1 MAQAQVDSERVA
13 GRSWTVR
20 LGAVGRD
27 VAAVKVDCS
36 RPACATRQLASAA
49 EGRTYAGAHLT
60 AHLRAAGGPR
70 PDAACACRAEGC
82 QAHAETGRNAPAPQC
97 GGAVVLAVAVD
108 PMGRWWRAWEC
119 CARCAAAHPTAR
131 VVASTQGP
139 SAVPAQGAAV
149 PAQGGPVPTVGGV
162 GAPLFSAAGAPAFS
176 AAGAP
181 VPGPGGGAAPHRT
194 AAPRPRRPRR
204 QGKIAQRLVPHDLRP
219 VSLRDELI
227 ELGDAF
233 RTYQKSGEPD
243 LAALADLHE
252 RKARAFVTWA
262 AATGDDS
269 LRAEA
274 ERAEQA
280 AATART
286 QHAHRTGEG
295 VPGGIERVLTSP
307 NHWTHAR
314 TVLAHV
320 RDNSPVPGP
329 EARLLILLLTLR
341 SARTGSGNVTGQDV
355 NGWPLGDP
363 EQVLQDLVD
372 SGWIQLPS
380 TVQDLLTSAPEDP
393 TAILVPTLVPAPGT
407 VGPFGFGKV
416 ARTKLSGWAQKG
428 VGDRKLR
435 KKKTP
440 AATRLLALA
449 CAAHS
454 SGDGSLGSG
463 GEGLEA
469 AELAAFCAIDSSQ
482 LAEHL
487 DQLVAFDWL
496 AEASLSEGR
505 VTGRLSERVLPFGC
519 PLPSSA
525 SSPEPVD
532 EEEGPG
538 HHVVRNT

>member
-1 MAQAQVDSERVA
+1 MAQAHVDSERVA

-20 LGAVGRD
+20 LDAVGRD

-36 RPACATRQLASAA
+36 RPACAARQLPSAA

-70 PDAACACRAEGC
+70 PEAACACRAEGC

-131 VVASTQGP
+131 VVASAQAPVP
-139 SAVPAQGAAV
+139 SAAV
-149 PAQGGPVPTVGGV
+149 PPSVGGV
-162 GAPLFSAAGAPAFS
+162 GAPLFSAAGAP
-176 AAGAP
+176 P
-181 VPGPGGGAAPHRT
+181 VQGPGGGLPPQRT
-194 AAPRPRRPRR
+194 NGPKPRRLRR
-204 QGKIAQRLVPHDLRP
+204 QGKVAQRLVPHDLRP

-233 RTYQKSGEPD
+233 RAYQKSGEPD
-243 LAALADLHE
+243 LASLADLHE
-252 RKARAFVTWA
+252 RKAQAFTTWA
-262 AATGDDS
+262 DATGDGS

-274 ERAEQA
+274 RRAEQA
-280 AATART
+280 AATIRT

-307 NHWTHAR
+307 NHWSYAR
-314 TVLAHV
+314 KILAHV
-320 RDNSPVPGP
+320 RDHAPVPGP
-329 EARLLILLLTLR
+329 EARLLTLLLTLR
-341 SARTGSGNVTGQDV
+341 AARTGSGNVTGQDV
-355 NGWPLGDP
+355 NGWPLGDAG
-363 EQVLQDLVD
+363 QVLQDLVD
-372 SGWIQLPS
+372 SGWIEIPS
-380 TVQDLLTSAPEDP
+380 TVEDLLTSAPENP
-393 TAILVPTLVPAPGT
+393 SAILVPSLVPGEGM

-454 SGDGSLGSG
+454 SADGSLGG
-463 GEGLEA
+463 DGDGLEA
-469 AELAAFCAIDSSQ
+469 AELASLCAVEEGQLGAFV
-482 LAEHL
+482 
-487 DQLVAFDWL
+487 DQLVSFDWL
-496 AEASLSEGR
+496 AEAELSEGW

-519 PLPSSA
+519 PVVEGA
-525 SSPEPVD
+525 D
-532 EEEGPG
+532 EAGG
-538 HHVVRNT
+538 VNARNT

>member
-1 MAQAQVDSERVA
+1 MAQAHVESERVA

-20 LGAVGRD
+20 LDAVGRD

-36 RPACATRQLASAA
+36 RPACAPRQLPSAA
-49 EGRTYAGAHLT
+49 EGRAYANAHLT

-70 PDAACACRAEGC
+70 ARAACACRAEGC
-82 QAHAETGRNAPAPQC
+82 QAHAGTGRNAPAPQC
-97 GGAVVLAVAVD
+97 GGAVVLAVTVD

-131 VVASTQGP
+131 VVASAQEQVQPQGPGRQRTQG
-139 SAVPAQGAAV
+139 
-149 PAQGGPVPTVGGV
+149 QGGAQAAAPGGAVATVGGV
-162 GAPLFSAAGAPAFS
+162 GAPLFSAAGAPVPG
-176 AAGAP
+176 AGP
-181 VPGPGGGAAPHRT
+181 GTGPGGPAHRAT
-194 AAPRPRRPRR
+194 APRPRRPRR

-219 VSLRDELI
+219 VTLRDELI

-233 RTYQKSGEPD
+233 RAYQKSGEPD
-243 LAALADLHE
+243 LAALAELHE
-252 RKARAFVTWA
+252 RKALAFVVWA
-262 AATGDDS
+262 DMTGDGS

-274 ERAEQA
+274 RRAEQA

-295 VPGGIERVLTSP
+295 LSDGVERLLSSP

-320 RDNSPVPGP
+320 RDHAPVPGP
-329 EARLLILLLTLR
+329 EARLLTLLLTLR
-341 SARTGSGNVTGQDV
+341 SARTGHGNITGQDV
-355 NGWPLGDP
+355 TGWPLGDP
-363 EQVLQDLVD
+363 ARVFQDLVD
-372 SGWIQLPS
+372 AGWVRLPS
-380 TVQDLLTSAPEDP
+380 TVEDLLSSAPENP
-393 TAILVPTLVPAPGT
+393 TGILVPSLVPAEGV
-407 VGPFGFGKV
+407 VGPFGFGKL

-454 SGDGSLGSG
+454 TADGSLGAG

-469 AELAAFCAIDSSQ
+469 AELASLCGVDAARLGEF
-482 LAEHL
+482 L
-487 DQLVAFDWL
+487 DQLASYDWL
-496 AEASLSEGR
+496 AEASLAEGR
-505 VTGRLSERVLPFGC
+505 VLGRLSERVLPFGC
-519 PLPSSA
+519 PLPREDDGA
-525 SSPEPVD
+525 
-532 EEEGPG
+532 
-538 HHVVRNT
+538 